1 MRPKTV
7 KWLND
12 IAAACDFIVSA
23 AHDRTLGDY
32 ENDRVLRAAI
42 ERHFEILGEALN
54 RIRKNDPQAAER
66 VPEAGSIIAF
76 RNILIHGYDLVDHKR
91 VWEVIQRDV
100 PALRTQIA
108 TILQSEAKT

>member
-23 AHDRTLGDY
+23 AHDAGR
-32 ENDRVLRAAI
+32 RACSGS
-42 ERHFEILGEALN
+42 RLN
-54 RIRKNDPQAAER
+54 Y
-66 VPEAGSIIAF
+66 SF